1 MNKTVAA
8 RQIVRPLVTK
18 TVVEHGIV
26 VRPCHS
32 RARTVARAK
41 SSHHARMGV
50 GSDVHGEDSMDAV
63 FVGIDVSKATLDVAL
78 RPSGKRWGVAND
90 EAGIKHLT
98 AELQQL
104 KPTVIVLEATG
115 GLQGPAVAA
124 LALAQLPVAVVN
136 PRQVRDF
143 AKATGRL
150 AKTDALDAAV
160 LAHFGEAVRPQPRP
174 LRDEQTL
181 ALDALLVR
189 RRQLV
194 EMLTAE
200 TNRLGTA
207 PRSVHK
213 DIQQHII
220 WLRRR
225 LRDVDTDIGTSIRNS
240 PVWREKEQLLRSLP
254 GIGRVT
260 ATTLLAQLPELGH
273 LNRRQIA
280 LLVGVAPL
288 NRDSG
293 TLRGKRSTWGGRA
306 HVRSALYMA
315 TLTAVKW
322 NPSLRAHYA
331 RLLAAGK
338 LKKVALIAC
347 LRKLLV
353 ISNALL
359 RDRTTW
365 NPDFAA
371 TAA

>member
-1 MNKTVAA
+1 
-8 RQIVRPLVTK
+8 
-18 TVVEHGIV
+18 
-26 VRPCHS
+26 
-32 RARTVARAK
+32 
-41 SSHHARMGV
+41 
-50 GSDVHGEDSMDAV
+50 MDAV
-63 FVGIDVSKATLDVAL
+63 FVGIDVSKATLDVAV
-78 RPSGKRWGVAND
+78 RPSGKRWVESND
-90 EAGIKHLT
+90 EAGIGHLT

-104 KPTVIVLEATG
+104 QPTIIVLEATG
-115 GLQGPAVAA
+115 GLQGPAAAA

-160 LAHFGEAVRPQPRP
+160 LAHFGEAVRPEPRP

-181 ALDALLVR
+181 ALNALLVR

-207 PRSVHK
+207 PGSVQK
-213 DIQQHII
+213 DIRQHIS

-225 LRDVDTDIGTSIRNS
+225 LRDVDTDIGNAIRNS

-273 LNRRQIA
+273 LSRRQIA

-293 TLRGKRSTWGGRA
+293 TWRGKRSIWGGRA

-315 TLTAVKW
+315 TLSAVKW
-322 NPSLRAHYA
+322 NPSLRALYA

-353 ISNALL
+353 TSNAIL

-365 NPDFAA
+365 NPNFAA
-371 TAA
+371 AGAPAVA